1 MIFNGI
7 LVSNSNMERARD
19 KAWWYIPKDY
29 KTALSALED
38 RLNDLAYSNAG
49 LSRVEAVKLLQSNL
63 SKKDS
68 KNAEEIL
75 DLFIDFYQNS
85 NEVLKLVKDESD
97 KDKDTISFKIKCEL
111 VGTYTDDF
119 ANARIILERIL
130 ENRTECVGKAAL
142 HLAMK
147 NLIEPEYVPGKTKN
161 SYRPDQSD
169 IEADLEERYKD
180 KFKVAINLLLKAKLV
195 ELESDHRKRKNASHK
210 EGRVRKSYKLTQNI
224 LELSSDEG
232 SDNVYDR
239 AISRLR
245 NIRLKAKAKGNTA
258 TKKKEINKILA
269 AQDYISNSLKSLPI
283 ESCTD
288 RTVYHWFSVFLIM
301 KYAHVDTSRI
311 LDDIITY
318 IRYNNIKFTPVPVTE
333 RKLSQWEESYACWS
347 AFEVLLVKETS
358 INVKWAIA
366 ISEDEYIDA
375 TYRLIQDLT
384 EVILTFDAY
393 ERSKAKTDTHN
404 TDNEIGWIKDRRYSL
419 LYVRAT
425 IEMNSS
431 HHDAIGHIENLFKN
445 VLSIHDEINLY
456 DLCLVVTK
464 LSRLSCEDAFEYAS
478 KARKWIFV
486 ITNIPGYDKD
496 YDAQNVLINIYLH
509 LIGMSED
516 DDRCEKYRNK
526 CVALIKSLKP
536 DTKNINHIYERITQK
551 YLYLLYSIDSL
562 RYPDVIRRISDLWND
577 IKEASDLADKQ
588 DPRIYIFKYDTFIL
602 AAQYLNAYLDFGYSL
617 AILASQAIIHLK
629 RLGVKEQMAY
639 YYPLEALGEFVKDF
653 EPDVALRVKIQ
664 IQPNYPNK
672 LYINRDIA
680 ILLFDKGCLTSALTY
695 AKQAENFFEQSNFDD
710 LESRAYYLDVHL
722 IQIKALYLLG
732 ESERAE
738 RILSNCRVQLRK
750 LEDLYEPLDRNCI
763 LQGVINHC
771 AEIDAEI
778 QKRPFYARE
787 LRLDYLLVAISHME
801 DKSSDIEAFYD
812 KWKQFNGMYM
822 YHREC
827 IEESLIEEFESAGFP
842 DYLENIAEN
851 VEFTS
856 PNVDLSPLE
865 DYEIEQLYDNLVQSY
880 QHYQRKI
887 LLNDNEEKFT
897 DPDVPLE
904 LPTYDLLFELLQS
917 QKHSSALIS
926 QVCHNDESRNDV
938 IIANLEKYHYIV
950 MNDSSSLDETLQAID
965 LFMDSLNSFSTTSV
979 PVYAREMAAEV
990 LCIKSDLMGDEKC
1003 DAQEEILYEAE
1014 SFVLDSKHEFIS
1026 KKAIEIYISIERR
1039 LYDMYDYQC
1048 RSGLPESLMVEGA
1061 LDLIETYD
1069 IKSVDAARFLG
1080 DRAEYFAFNKNDKPV
1095 AKNYFEQAID
1105 ILQNI
1110 DPPTDDSRHFLEL
1123 YKEFL
1128 AEL

>member
-1 MIFNGI
+1 MGT
-7 LVSNSNMERARD
+7 ARD

-29 KTALSALED
+29 KSALSALED

-147 NLIEPEYVPGKTKN
+147 DLIEPEYVPGKTKN

-195 ELESDHRKRKNASHK
+195 ELESDHKKRKDASHK
-210 EGRVRKSYKLTQNI
+210 EGRLRKTYKLTQNI
-224 LELSSDEG
+224 LELSSDDRT
-232 SDNVYDR
+232 DNVYDR

-245 NIRLKAKAKGNTA
+245 NICLKAKAKGNTA

-318 IRYNNIKFTPVPVTE
+318 IRYNNIKFTPIPVTE
-333 RKLSQWEESYACWS
+333 SKLSQWEESYACWS
-347 AFEVLLVKETS
+347 AFEELLVKETS
-358 INVKWAIA
+358 IKVKWAIA

-384 EVILTFDAY
+384 EIILTFDAY
-393 ERSKAKTDTHN
+393 ERSKAKTDIYN

-464 LSRLSCEDAFEYAS
+464 LSRLSCEDAFEYES
-478 KARKWIFV
+478 KARKWIYV
-486 ITNIPGYDKD
+486 ITSIPEYDKD
-496 YDAQNVLINIYLH
+496 YDVQNVLINIYLH
-509 LIGMSED
+509 LIGMSEE

-526 CVALIKSLKP
+526 CVALFKSLKP
-536 DTKNINHIYERITQK
+536 DTKNINQIYERITQK
-551 YLYLLYSIDSL
+551 HLYLLYSIDSL
-562 RYPDVIRRISDLWND
+562 RYPDVIKLISDLWND

-602 AAQYLNAYLDFGYSL
+602 AAQYLNDYLDFGSTL

-639 YYPLEALGEFVKDF
+639 YYLLEGLGEFVKDF
-653 EPDVALRVKIQ
+653 KPDVTLRVKLQ

-680 ILLFDKGCLTSALTY
+680 ILLLDKWCLTLALTY
-695 AKQAENFFEQSNFDD
+695 AKQAENFFEYSDLDD
-710 LESRAYYLDVHL
+710 LESRAYYLDVQL
-722 IQIKALYLLG
+722 IQIKALYFLG

-738 RILSNCRVQLRK
+738 RILTNCRVQLQK
-750 LEDLYEPLDRNCI
+750 LEDLYEPHDRNCI

-771 AEIDAEI
+771 AELDAVI
-778 QKRPFYARE
+778 QKGPFYARG
-787 LRLDYLLVAISHME
+787 LRLDYLLDKISHME
-801 DKSSDIEAFYD
+801 KKSLDIEAFYD
-812 KWKQFNGMYM
+812 KWKLFNGMYM

-827 IEESLIEEFESAGFP
+827 IEEALVEEFESAGFP
-842 DYLENIAEN
+842 DYLENIAKN
-851 VEFTS
+851 VE
-856 PNVDLSPLE
+856 NVDLSPLE
-865 DYEIEQLYDNLVQSY
+865 DVEIGQLYDDLVQSY
-880 QHYQRKI
+880 EHHQRTF
-887 LLNDNEEKFT
+887 LLNDKEMVT
-897 DPDVPLE
+897 DPDMPLE
-904 LPTYDLLFELLQS
+904 LPTYDLLFELLQPHKS
-917 QKHSSALIS
+917 SSALVS
-926 QVCHNDESRNDV
+926 HVGSNDQSCDDA
-938 IIANLEKYHYIV
+938 IIANLEKYHYIA
-950 MNDSSSLDETLQAID
+950 MNDYSSFDETLQAID
-965 LFMDSLNSFSTTSV
+965 LFMDSLNTFSTTSM
-979 PVYAREMAAEV
+979 PVYALEMAAEV
-990 LCIKSDLMGDEKC
+990 LCKKSDLMGDEKC
-1003 DAQEEILYEAE
+1003 DAQEKILYEAE

-1039 LYDMYDYQC
+1039 LYDVYDYQGKC
-1048 RSGLPESLMVEGA
+1048 DLSESLMVEGA
-1061 LDLIETYD
+1061 LDLI
-1069 IKSVDAARFLG
+1069 KSNNIRTVDAARFLG
-1080 DRAEYFAFNKNDKPV
+1080 ERAEYLLYNKNDKQQ
-1095 AKNYFEQAID
+1095 AKTYFELAIS
-1105 ILQNI
+1105 ILEELE
-1110 DPPTDDSRHFLEL
+1110 PTTDDSNHYLDK
-1123 YKEFL
+1123 YINDISKIV
-1128 AEL
+1128 